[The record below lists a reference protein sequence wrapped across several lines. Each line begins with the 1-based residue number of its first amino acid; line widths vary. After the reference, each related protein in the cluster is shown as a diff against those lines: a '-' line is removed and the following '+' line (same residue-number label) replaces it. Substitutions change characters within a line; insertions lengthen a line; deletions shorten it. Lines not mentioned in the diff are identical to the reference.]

1 MTSVNTNVGAIQAM
15 ANMNKVGKEM
25 DDAINR
31 LSSGLR
37 INSAADDAAG
47 MAIAS
52 RMESE
57 IRGLEQAMRNS
68 ADAQNLVNTAEGAQ
82 IETINILQRLR
93 ELAVQSA
100 NDTNTALDRT
110 FLKAE
115 QVQLVAEIDRI
126 ANQTT
131 WNGEN
136 LLDGTFAT
144 KQFQLGSDAHEDMTV
159 SVSST
164 KSADIGNFVLHGDS
178 HAVKTANTIDGEDL
192 TVVGYLG
199 SAVAAIGATDS
210 AKDAAAAVNADTAS
224 TGVQATAITKAK
236 LSGLQTAE
244 AVAFTITG
252 DAAAS
257 VSVTISAT
265 SDLQALTTAINAVSG
280 TTGITAAQGDDASEV
295 LLTHS
300 GGEDIKISAFNTA
313 TTTTELTLEALDR
326 FGADLSTP
334 DSTILVETASD
345 PKQPAGVVVG
355 QVSLTSI
362 KSFTVSGD
370 DATAEDGFFHTINGT
385 AAGGTAA
392 LSNVSSINIGTV
404 AGAESAIEAIDGA
417 INLIN
422 NQRSDLGA
430 ISNRLES
437 AQSNLSNISTNLK
450 SSQANIQDA
459 DFAAETSN
467 LTRAQILNQAA
478 TSMLAQANASKQSVL
493 SLLQG

>member
-1 MTSVNTNVGAIQAM
+1 MTSINTNVGAIQAM

-25 DDAINR
+25 DEAINR

-47 MAIAS
+47 MAIAG

-57 IRGLEQAMRNS
+57 IRGLDQAMRNS
-68 ADAQNLVNTAEGAQ
+68 ADGQNLVNTAEGAQ

-136 LLDGTFAT
+136 LLDGTFT
-144 KQFQLGSDAHEDMTV
+144 SKQFQLGSDAHEDMTI

-164 KSADIGNFVLHGDS
+164 KSADIGNYVLHGDS
-178 HAVKTANTIDGEDL
+178 HAIITSSSIAGDDL

-199 SAVAAIGATDS
+199 SAVAAIGAGDS

-236 LSGLQTAE
+236 LSGLQTAG
-244 AVAFTITG
+244 AVGFTITG
-252 DAAAS
+252 DAAATI
-257 VSVTISAT
+257 SVTVSAT
-265 SDLQALTTAINAVSG
+265 SDLQDITTAINAVSG
-280 TTGITAAQGDDASEV
+280 TTGITASQGDDASEV

-300 GGEDIKISAFNTA
+300 TGEDILIGSFTA
-313 TTTTELTLEALDR
+313 VATTTELTFEALDR
-326 FGADLSTP
+326 FGADLSSA
-334 DSTILVETASD
+334 DSTILVQTANT
-345 PKQPAGVVVG
+345 PKMPGAVVIG

-370 DATAEDGFFHTINGT
+370 DAVAEHGFFHTINGT
-385 AAGGTAA
+385 TTGGTAA
-392 LSNVSSINIGTV
+392 LSNVSSINVGTV

-430 ISNRLES
+430 VSNRLES

-459 DFAAETSN
+459 DFAAETSK